1 MNGRH
6 VPVRTWRIWGLVN
19 EARIITKSSS
29 ILMNIVKQLTVLVGL
44 FTLAA
49 NTGPFAAPQTQSS
62 NSELPEI
69 KLVVTEGYGTDVP
82 SAAQNAAKNALTQVV
97 GSFIDANK
105 LLEKQVEIRE
115 GVRTQVQNI
124 KTDIKEYSQGSIKSF
139 EIINVGQQDGLTVVT
154 AKAEILVEE
163 LNEYIKGIVGGEQ
176 EIAGTGLFAQA
187 STKSKQNE
195 DKVGILLDNVIVPLY
210 TGEVIEFEISKPKG
224 YEPNENYAQMPEI
237 KELASKFG
245 AENTFV
251 FDVVAKINESYLTN
265 AIKNLKGISRL
276 NDKIRTNI
284 YFLDPYPAQSKD
296 GMSQMI
302 NVLKDEDFLV
312 ILHDG
317 QSMDL
322 VNAWE
327 KSERAPWHLN
337 LSTFPSTVYVVEDT
351 KSRLKKSGDIG
362 ASFFEWPG
370 VQEKKL
376 IVEFTDGSGN
386 VLQEATVN
394 TKPLTAIAIESDY
407 TRYIGLTTPW
417 QLFGGNLEKN
427 VSGQRWAGMAILKQ
441 RSFKL
446 VVAINQAVLAKI
458 QKISL
463 TLQ

>member
-1 MNGRH
+1 
-6 VPVRTWRIWGLVN
+6 
-19 EARIITKSSS
+19 
-29 ILMNIVKQLTVLVGL
+29 MNIVKALSVLVGV
-44 FTLAA
+44 FTLTA
-49 NTGPFAAPQTQSS
+49 NTGSFAAPQPQGSMPG
-62 NSELPEI
+62 LPEI
-69 KLVVTEGYGTDVP
+69 KVVVTEGYGTDVP

-105 LLEKQVEIRE
+105 MLEKQVEIRE

-176 EIAGTGLFAQA
+176 EIGGTNLFAQA

-195 DKVGILLDNVIVPLY
+195 DKVGILLENVILPFD
-210 TGEVIEFEISKPKG
+210 TGEVVEFEISKPNG
-224 YEPNENYAQMPEI
+224 YDSNESYAQIPEA

-245 AENTFV
+245 AENTFI
-251 FDVVAKINESYLTN
+251 FDVVAKINESFLNN
-265 AIKNLKGISRL
+265 AIKNLKAISRY
-276 NDKIRTNI
+276 NDKIRTKI
-284 YFLDPYPAQSKD
+284 DFLEPYATTYANAMTQK
-296 GMSQMI
+296 GEKLQ
-302 NVLKDEDFLV
+302 DEDFLV

-317 QSMDL
+317 QSTDL
-322 VNAWE
+322 VSEWD
-327 KSERAPWHLN
+327 KSESAPWHLN
-337 LSTFPSTVYVVEDT
+337 LSTFPSTVYIVGDT
-351 KSRLKKSGDIG
+351 KSRLKNSGEIG
-362 ASFFEWPG
+362 AAFFKWPG
-370 VQEKKL
+370 VQEKSL

-386 VLQEATVN
+386 VLQEAAVN

-407 TRYIGLTTPW
+407 TRYIGLAPPW
-417 QLFGGNLEKN
+417 QLFGGNLEKH
-427 VSGQRWAGMAILKQ
+427 VSSTSWSGMAILKQ